1 MVYIQFIMTKKAR
14 KKDLLKEKLEELE
27 EAIRYNEAMLEEL
40 YEKQESLFPI
50 FADLVKII
58 SKLYNEMK
66 IEDEDVKN
74 RINRLKDAF
83 DENIM
88 KKYAMGDDDFSIAYT

>member
-1 MVYIQFIMTKKAR
+1 MTKKAKR
-14 KKDLLKEKLEELE
+14 KDMLKEKLEELE

-40 YEKQESLFPI
+40 YEKQESLFPV

-83 DENIM
+83 NENIM
-88 KKYAMGDDDFSIAYT
+88 KKYAMNEDDFGIAYT

>member
-1 MVYIQFIMTKKAR
+1 MTKKAK
-14 KKDLLKEKLEELE
+14 KKDVLKEKLEELE

-40 YEKQESLFPI
+40 YEKQESLFPV

-58 SKLYNEMK
+58 SKLYNEME

-83 DENIM
+83 NENIM
-88 KKYAMGDDDFSIAYT
+88 KKYSIGDDDFSVAYT

>member
-1 MVYIQFIMTKKAR
+1 MTKKAKR
-14 KKDLLKEKLEELE
+14 KDMLKEKLEELE

-40 YEKQESLFPI
+40 YEKQESLFPV

-58 SKLYNEMK
+58 SKLYNEME
-66 IEDEDVKN
+66 IDDEDVKN

-83 DENIM
+83 NENIM
-88 KKYAMGDDDFSIAYT
+88 KKYAMSEDDFGIAYT

>member
-1 MVYIQFIMTKKAR
+1 MTKKAKR
-14 KKDLLKEKLEELE
+14 KDMLKEKLEELE

-40 YEKQESLFPI
+40 YEKQESLFPV

-58 SKLYNEMK
+58 SKLYNEME
-66 IEDEDVKN
+66 IDDEDVKN

-83 DENIM
+83 NENIM
-88 KKYAMGDDDFSIAYT
+88 KKYAMGDDDFGIAYT

>member
-58 SKLYNEMK
+58 SKLYNELK

>member
-27 EAIRYNEAMLEEL
+27 EAIRYNDAMLEEL

>member
-1 MVYIQFIMTKKAR
+1 MTKT
-14 KKDLLKEKLEELE
+14 KKRDRLKEKLEELE
-27 EAIRYNEAMLEEL
+27 EAVRYNEALLEEL

-50 FADLVKII
+50 FADLIKII
-58 SKLYNEMK
+58 SRLYNEMG

-83 DENIM
+83 NESVIN
-88 KKYAMGDDDFSIAYT
+88 KYAIGDDDFRVAYT